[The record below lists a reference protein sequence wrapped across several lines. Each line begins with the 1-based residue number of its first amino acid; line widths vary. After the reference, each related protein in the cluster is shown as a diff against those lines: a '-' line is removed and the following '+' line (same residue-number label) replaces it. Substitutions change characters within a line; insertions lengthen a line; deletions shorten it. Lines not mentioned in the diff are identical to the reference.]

1 MAGILAKMTELGPS
15 RWKAVPQQYLN
26 VLNALAPTAR
36 YAVDKMPHNF
46 REIGFIHLCFPNAKI
61 IHCRRNPLD
70 TFVSTFQNSMNS
82 SHSYAYDQ
90 SDYGE
95 YYLEYLRLMNH
106 WKSVFPESIY
116 ESDYEALTGNPE
128 TEVRKILDFL
138 GLPWEEA
145 CLRFN
150 ERQSTVKTF
159 SLMQV
164 RNPINKGS
172 IARWRKYEK
181 HLSPI
186 ITVFKRAG
194 SSDLTL
200 MADVVEDIAGIQS
213 LLNAKRGLE
222 AEAAA
227 RRLQHQYPSQG

>member
-1 MAGILAKMTELGPS
+1 MAGILAKMVEMGS
-15 RWKAVPQQYLN
+15 SSWKSVSLQYLN
-26 VLNALAPTAR
+26 LLDALAPKTR
-36 YAVDKMPHNF
+36 HAVDKMPHNF
-46 REIGFIHLCFPNAKI
+46 RDLGFIHLCFPNAKI

-70 TFVSTFQNSMNS
+70 TLFPQFQNSMNS

-95 YYLEYLRLMNH
+95 YYLEYLRLMDH

-116 ESDYEALTGNPE
+116 ESDYEALTTNPE
-128 TEVRKILDFL
+128 AEVRKILDFL

-145 CLRFN
+145 CLKFN

-172 IARWRKYEK
+172 IARWRNYEK

-186 ITVFKRAG
+186 IAIFKRAG
-194 SSDLTL
+194 VEV
-200 MADVVEDIAGIQS
+200 DVDG
-213 LLNAKRGLE
+213 
-222 AEAAA
+222 
-227 RRLQHQYPSQG
+227 